1 MANSDTLQK
10 QDGFKSQFG
19 FIMAAVG
26 SCVGMANVWRFPM
39 LVSRYG
45 GLTFLI
51 PYAIFAFITVSYTHL
66 DVYKRQLQVGDGLAQ
81 IGLGDEQ
88 LLRRLVDA
96 ALLRHGHKVN
106 QLLQL
111 HRVPPFSVR
120 SV

>member
-51 PYAIFAFITVSYTHL
+51 P
-66 DVYKRQLQVGDGLAQ
+66 
-81 IGLGDEQ
+81 
-88 LLRRLVDA
+88 
-96 ALLRHGHKVN
+96 
-106 QLLQL
+106 
-111 HRVPPFSVR
+111 
-120 SV
+120 